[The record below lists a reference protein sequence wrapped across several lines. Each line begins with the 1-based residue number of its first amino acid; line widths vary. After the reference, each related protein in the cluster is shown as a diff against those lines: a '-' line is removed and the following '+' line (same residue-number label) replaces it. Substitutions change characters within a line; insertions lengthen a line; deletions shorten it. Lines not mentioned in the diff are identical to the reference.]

1 MLSCSNGTAH
11 KKSLCLERREVTDM
25 NNSKSMSK
33 NVFDSQRSVAID
45 FLRVIAIVAVVC
57 VHSLPVPII
66 SGGGW
71 RIFASAAIGSL
82 SKIGVP
88 LFLIITG
95 YLMLDRDYSGPK
107 LKRFLQHN
115 YLPLLVSFEAW
126 ACIAMIAKLAAD
138 PSVSSIV
145 EGLRTMLLIGDPF
158 MIHFWYMQML
168 LGIYLFIPILASFIR
183 SFEQNA
189 DKYIR
194 MIIVVGVVFTFVFP
208 TIQMIYNWLGG
219 NSDYEMT
226 LGGFTGRGA
235 LGILYM
241 LLGYAIK
248 KDLFNSGKHTVHIP
262 LALLSLVFAMGLSSM
277 ELSLTKELFLVT
289 AGFFPIALAAFAFAN
304 WMIHTSVWHHCPVS
318 FARALQCLA
327 GYAFGIYM
335 VHPLVH
341 EVLSKLIPQGAHSVR
356 IISLNPITIFLISLC
371 CCILLARIKPFRK
384 WLLLRK

>member
-126 ACIAMIAKLAAD
+126 VCIAMIAKLAAD

-262 LALLSLVFAMGLSSM
+262 LALLSLVLLWGLSSM